1 VTIALLE
8 LAIFSLV
15 SRSLTVD
22 LASQRSIAG
31 WRCEIP
37 LEPAAS
43 SSEQTRVFFPTQS
56 TVECDSDK
64 EDLELERQA
73 RNVCA
78 EWKSGRF
85 WEGKLKSL
93 LENINFLCWPATGFS
108 GRPCIQLDCR
118 G

>member
-1 VTIALLE
+1 VTIVLLE
-8 LAIFSLV
+8 LAVFSLV
-15 SRSLTVD
+15 NQSLTVD

-31 WRCEIP
+31 WQCEIP

-56 TVECDSDK
+56 IVACSSDK
-64 EDLELERQA
+64 EDLESERQL

-78 EWKSGRF
+78 EGKGGRF
-85 WEGKLKSL
+85 WEGRLKSL
-93 LENINFLCWPATGFS
+93 LENVNFLRWPTSRFA
-108 GRPCIQLDCR
+108 GRPCTQLDCR